1 MGHTTNASLGRLGAP
16 SRSGVFLVFRLVLRP
31 ALPLPRGSY
40 YCA

>member
-1 MGHTTNASLGRLGAP
+1 MGHTTNASLDRLGAP
-16 SRSGVFLVFRLVLRP
+16 SRTGAVLVFRLVLRF